1 LRKKKKGYTEE
12 FRRTAEV
19 HRDPDSLQ
27 FSKFISYIY
36 FVSNLLNVLHREIP
50 FLRICVP
57 LCAGIVAGLRFIPGI
72 AFISVSSLFIIIL
85 FFVSRRQNN
94 FISNHLF
101 GLPFSLTLFLLGLVI
116 YNIEKSSLSVLEPES
131 SIFYCTI
138 ADYPEEKANS
148 FMLNV
153 KLNQKIGD
161 SLPLPVRGSIVIY
174 LRKGSGM
181 PDFTPGD
188 RLIVRCTPIEIMN
201 RGNPY
206 EFNYKF
212 YMENHGIK
220 YYSFADTPDIL
231 RHVKGAPVRLSHRA
245 LIIRHRLIKMYS
257 QRGVTEDRLPLVAA
271 LTLGDRSLLDQ
282 EQKENFIRAG
292 VMHIMAVSGLHAVIL
307 SMFVL
312 NALFFL
318 KRRFNI
324 LRVVIA
330 VLFLWLFA
338 FVTGLTPSVMR
349 ATIMFTFLQAGN
361 LLQRKVNGINS
372 VLASAFVLILARPSV
387 IFDAGFLLSYS
398 AVIFIIAFYQD
409 LYMKF
414 RPENKAADWIWQSA
428 TVTIVAQLG
437 TLPLT
442 IMLFNRFPA
451 WFLLTNIIIVPLSSL
466 AIILGCL
473 IPLLYPLKFV
483 SGIIGLALDRLTWLT
498 EFLTEKAAELP
509 MATIAN
515 IGMTVPECILLFSA
529 IFAMLAWYLKK
540 ESAPVFVPA
549 VLFAVYL
556 ASVTIT
562 GIAVRSTDQ
571 VIVYN
576 TPGYN
581 NIGIRTGDRMLIYS
595 DTLLLNKDVARHCA
609 SLGIKSEIKV
619 LKDATCVQTGDKSIL
634 ICRHPSEMLLSSYK
648 PGIIIL
654 TGPSDLTI
662 SNDFKGEIII
672 ASGTN
677 FTPRQVAGY
686 VLPQFRQVRKTG
698 AWISRL

>member
-1 LRKKKKGYTEE
+1 
-12 FRRTAEV
+12 
-19 HRDPDSLQ
+19 
-27 FSKFISYIY
+27 
-36 FVSNLLNVLHREIP
+36 VLHREIP

-57 LCAGIVAGLRFIPGI
+57 LCAGIVAGLRFSPGI
-72 AFISVSSLFIIIL
+72 AFISVFSLVIIIL
-85 FFVSRRQNN
+85 FFVSGRQNN

-101 GLPFSLTLFLLGLVI
+101 GLPFSLSLFLLGLVI

-131 SIFYCTI
+131 SVFYCTM
-138 ADYPEEKANS
+138 ADYPEEKPNS

-153 KLNQKIGD
+153 ELNQKIGD
-161 SLPLPVRGSIVIY
+161 SRPVPVRGSIVIY

-188 RLIVRCTPIEIMN
+188 RLMVRCTPTEITN

-220 YYSFADTPDIL
+220 YYSFADSPDIL
-231 RHVKGAPVRLSHRA
+231 FHDSDAPVKLRHRA
-245 LIIRHRLIKMYS
+245 LIVRHRLIGMYS
-257 QRGVTEDRLPLVAA
+257 HRGVTEERLPLVAA
-271 LTLGDRSLLDQ
+271 LTLGDRSLLDE
-282 EQKENFIRAG
+282 EQKDNFIRAG

-473 IPLLYPLKFV
+473 VPLLYPLKFI

-498 EFLTEKAAELP
+498 EFLTEKAASLP

-515 IGMTVPECILLFSA
+515 IGMTIPECILLFSA
-529 IFAMLAWYLKK
+529 IFAMLTWYLKK
-540 ESAPVFVPA
+540 EPAPVFVPA
-549 VLFAVYL
+549 VLIAGYL

-562 GIAVRSTDQ
+562 GIAVRSTDE

-581 NIGIRTGDRMLIYS
+581 NIGIRTGDRMLLYS
-595 DTLLLNKDVARHCA
+595 DSLLLHKDVARHCA
-609 SLGIKSEIKV
+609 SLGIKHDVRLING
-619 LKDATCVQTGDKSIL
+619 TTGIRASDRQIL
-634 ICRHPSEMLLSSYK
+634 ICDRPSPIILDNYK
-648 PGIIIL
+648 PELIVL
-654 TGPSDLTI
+654 TGTSGLSGCKGFT
-662 SNDFKGEIII
+662 GEIVITSG
-672 ASGTN
+672 ASQLT
-677 FTPRQVAGY
+677 R
-686 VLPQFRQVRKTG
+686 LPASLESLTLWQVRRKG
-698 AWISRL
+698 AWVTRL

>member
-1 LRKKKKGYTEE
+1 
-12 FRRTAEV
+12 
-19 HRDPDSLQ
+19 
-27 FSKFISYIY
+27 
-36 FVSNLLNVLHREIP
+36 VLHREIP

-57 LCAGIVAGLRFIPGI
+57 LCLGIVAGLRFSPGI
-72 AFISVSSLFIIIL
+72 TFVSVFSLVIIIL
-85 FFVSRRQNN
+85 FIFSMRFNN
-94 FISNHLF
+94 YISNHLF
-101 GLPFSLTLFLLGLVI
+101 GLPFSLSLFLLGLLI
-116 YNIEKSSLSVLEPES
+116 YHNEKSSLSVLEPES
-131 SIFYCTI
+131 SLFYCTLT
-138 ADYPEEKANS
+138 DYPEEKPNS
-148 FMLNV
+148 FMLTL
-153 KLNQKIGD
+153 KLHRMISD
-161 SLPLPVRGSIVIY
+161 SASIPVHGSMVIY
-174 LRKGSGM
+174 LRKGSGKIHHA
-181 PDFTPGD
+181 PGN
-188 RLIVRCTPIEIMN
+188 RLLIRCTPIEIVN

-220 YYSFADTPDIL
+220 YVSFADSADIL
-231 RHVKGAPVRLSHRA
+231 FHDSDAPLKLRHKA
-245 LIIRHRLIKMYS
+245 LIIRHRLIEMYR
-257 QRGVTEDRLPLVAA
+257 QRGVTEERLPLVAA
-271 LTLGDRSLLDQ
+271 LTLGEKSRLDE
-282 EQKENFIRAG
+282 EQKENFIQAG

-330 VLFLWLFA
+330 VLIIWLFA

-349 ATIMFTFLQAGN
+349 ATIMFTFLQAGH

-372 VLASAFVLILARPSV
+372 VLASAFVLIMARPSV
-387 IFDAGFLLSYS
+387 IFDAGFLLSYA

-414 RPENKAADWIWQSA
+414 RPGNKAADWIWQSA

-451 WFLLTNIIIVPLSSL
+451 WFLLTNVIIVPLSSL

-473 IPLLYPLKFV
+473 IPLLYPLKFI
-483 SGIIGLALDRLTWLT
+483 SGLIGLALDRLTWLT
-498 EFLTEKAAELP
+498 EFLTEKAASLP

-529 IFAMLAWYLKK
+529 IFAILIWLMKK
-540 ESAPVFVPA
+540 EPVPVFLPA
-549 VLFAVYL
+549 LIVAVYV
-556 ASVTIT
+556 ASVTVT
-562 GIAVRSTDQ
+562 GIAVRTTDQ

-595 DTLLLNKDVARHCA
+595 DSLLLHKDVARHCA
-609 SLGIKSEIKV
+609 SLGIKPGIRIINE
-619 LKDATCVQTGDKSIL
+619 ATHIQAGDRSIL
-634 ICRHPSEMLLSSYK
+634 ICRHPSESMLKGYNPQLV
-648 PGIIIL
+648 IL
-654 TGPSDLTI
+654 TGTSGLSGCKGLT
-662 SNDFKGEIII
+662 GEIVI
-672 ASGTN
+672 ASGASQLT
-677 FTPRQVAGY
+677 R
-686 VLPQFRQVRKTG
+686 LPSSLESLTLWQVRRKG
-698 AWISRL
+698 AWVTRL